1 MFSQRR
7 VLSQHNNPKPRQMDE
22 ISTSNEEGRASQVE
36 AGVEGINMEKP
47 QGDLTGLGVSGQEVA
62 AVEICQ
68 FFLQGRCRFGNRCWL
83 SHSTPESS
91 SAEVQVEE
99 TQVEQ
104 EQERR
109 RNDDMEQEGRSRKKI
124 GKMKKMQKKR
134 TQTKETG
141 GKEEQPKKPRMRTA
155 DDVISR
161 ILWDASLNP
170 ADFSVGYL
178 DRFLGV
184 LERPFSEFSWD
195 TDLCSCDYTEE
206 LALPRHRIQYFTY
219 RGRRVWDRESR
230 KDGVFG
236 STGDPLEP
244 PFAARGEEDEVKEM
258 KETGQQELGTR
269 CEPENMNSELLEE
282 ANGAHSDTLES
293 CYRHDE
299 KTFLVHQGENEQKE
313 TGNHIQHS
321 LTEEAAGN
329 TQSRLTRGIS
339 SDTGTSPQGGQEV
352 GSEKGTSEKEA
363 ECDPGLSA
371 LAGQLSLSQRND
383 AGREGSDVEE
393 EEWKESWEEDEEKE
407 YLSWYLWPSSPHSS
421 HSPLEAGSSVSSE
434 GAQSEAPEPQGAQ
447 GRRRPT
453 HFITFRADTPAFL
466 ATFQRLQQEITAL
479 LPLSAPH
486 WVSPKALHVT
496 LCLLVLSGPEEVG
509 AACEVLREFSR
520 KHRQRSRTL
529 FFPTAPGHF
538 GGRVLF
544 LTPQPLSRV
553 RSLNK
558 HLQEAY
564 KEKGWLH
571 RHSLS
576 PRYHLTLAKVKEK
589 GDGRVFEGVGDV
601 VNGVEQVSAIKF
613 GKLTVNKLYLCV
625 NYVPKAEDGFYQV
638 VCAVNLQ

>member
-1 MFSQRR
+1 
-7 VLSQHNNPKPRQMDE
+7 MDK

-36 AGVEGINMEKP
+36 AGVEGVDTGKP
-47 QGDLTGLGVSGQEVA
+47 QGDRTGLGDGGREVA

-68 FFLQGRCRFGNRCWL
+68 FFIQGRCHFGNRCWL
-83 SHSTPESS
+83 SHSTPESP
-91 SAEVQVEE
+91 SAGIQEEE
-99 TQVEQ
+99 TQVE
-104 EQERR
+104 EQQQRR
-109 RNDDMEQEGRSRKKI
+109 QNDDTEQEGWNRKKI
-124 GKMKKMQKKR
+124 GKMKRMQKGRAK
-134 TQTKETG
+134 TKETG

-161 ILWDASLNP
+161 ILWDPSLNP

-219 RGRRVWDRESR
+219 GGRRVWDRESR

-244 PFAARGEEDEVKEM
+244 PFATRGEEDEVKEM
-258 KETGQQELGTR
+258 KETRQQELGG
-269 CEPENMNSELLEE
+269 EPENMKSELQEA
-282 ANGAHSDTLES
+282 ANGAHSDAPGR
-293 CYRHDE
+293 CDRHNE
-299 KTFLVHQGENEQKE
+299 KTFPVHQDENEQE
-313 TGNHIQHS
+313 MGDHVQHS
-321 LTEEAAGN
+321 LTEEEAGN
-329 TQSRLTRGIS
+329 TQSSLNRSIN
-339 SDTGTSPQGGQEV
+339 SDTGTSPQGEQEV
-352 GSEKGTSEKEA
+352 GSETGTSKEEA
-363 ECDPGLSA
+363 ACDPGLSA

-383 AGREGSDVEE
+383 AGRERNITEE

-407 YLSWYLWPSSPHSS
+407 HLSWHLWPSSPHSS
-421 HSPLEAGSSVSSE
+421 HSPLEAESSVPSE
-434 GAQSEAPEPQGAQ
+434 GAQSEPPDLQKAP
-447 GRRRPT
+447 GRKRPT
-453 HFITFRADTPAFL
+453 HFITFRVDTPTFL
-466 ATFQRLQQEITAL
+466 AAFQRLQQEITTL
-479 LPLSAPH
+479 LPLSSPH
-486 WVSPKALHVT
+486 WISPKSLHIT
-496 LCLLVLSGPEEVG
+496 LCLLVLSGPEELGV
-509 AACEVLREFSR
+509 ACEMLREFSR

-529 FFPTAPGHF
+529 FFPTALGHF

-571 RHSLS
+571 QHSLS
-576 PRYHLTLAKVKEK
+576 PRYHLTLAKVEK
-589 GDGRVFEGVGDV
+589 GDGRVFEGIGDV
-601 VNGVEQVSAIKF
+601 VKGVEQVSAIKF
-613 GKLTVNKLYLCV
+613 GQLTVNKLYLCV